1 MTDAPTVHA
10 QDLGPAAAPPEPAA
24 TRAHITSLTGTDI
37 CGWQA
42 YWRDGQLRGLE
53 VQLQNGDV
61 LLVDALALRLLVET
75 NTKLRVASPSGR
87 TGL

>member
-1 MTDAPTVHA
+1 MIEIPVTDAAPSPTA
-10 QDLGPAAAPPEPAA
+10 PAA
-24 TRAHITSLTGTDI
+24 TRAHITSLNGADI
-37 CGWQA
+37 CGWQG
-42 YWRDGQLRGLE
+42 YWRDGRLRGLE
-53 VQLQNGDV
+53 LQLKNGDV